1 MSDTAFKANHLHSRR
16 HLLKISLLSLGFL
29 AAQSQYKAYSQTIE
43 RVVTLTSLTADIVE
57 RLDPSKLIGI
67 PTGQLLEQD
76 ARFEGIMRIGLGN
89 APNLEQLIALQ
100 PDWVIGASGFHT
112 DIADR
117 LKGFGIETYLT
128 DVSSWTGLEATIQR
142 LANGIDKSPDQLL
155 DQYARLL
162 PRESPVL
169 RPKTLLLA
177 GTQPILSPNRQS
189 WAGDLLDR
197 FGADNV
203 TAQLQ
208 SQGQFRGYVT
218 LSAESIL
225 EADPDIILV
234 VNPESED
241 PLSDFQSRPFW
252 EELHAVKKSQVYA
265 FDYYGMVNPG
275 SLDKIVAACT
285 RLNSLIHS

>member
-1 MSDTAFKANHLHSRR
+1 MSNILPNAIHRR
-16 HLLKISLLSLGFL
+16 QLLKISLLSLGFL
-29 AAQSQYKAYSQTIE
+29 TAQSQYKANSQSIE
-43 RVVTLTSLTADIVE
+43 RVITLTSLTADIVE
-57 RLDPSKLIGI
+57 RLDRSTLIGI
-67 PTGQLLEQD
+67 PTGQLLDED
-76 ARFEGIMRIGLGN
+76 PRFTGIVRLGLGN

-100 PDWVIGASGFHT
+100 PDWVIGARGFHT
-112 DIADR
+112 DIAER

-128 DVSSWTGLEATIQR
+128 NVGSWTGLEETIQR
-142 LANGIDKSPDQLL
+142 LANGISKSPDQLI

-162 PRESPVL
+162 PSEPPRL

-177 GTQPILSPNRQS
+177 GTQPILSPKRQS

-218 LSAESIL
+218 LSPESIL
-225 EADPDIILV
+225 EVDPEIILV
-234 VNPESED
+234 VSPESED
-241 PLSDFQSRPFW
+241 PLSGFQSRPFW
-252 EELHAVKKSQVYA
+252 EQLQAVKNGQVYI

-275 SLDKIVAACT
+275 SLDKISATCA
-285 RLNSLIHS
+285 RLTSLISS

>member
-1 MSDTAFKANHLHSRR
+1 
-16 HLLKISLLSLGFL
+16 
-29 AAQSQYKAYSQTIE
+29 
-43 RVVTLTSLTADIVE
+43 
-57 RLDPSKLIGI
+57 LDPSKLIGI

-76 ARFEGIMRIGLGN
+76 ARFENIMRIGLGN

-142 LANGIDKSPDQLL
+142 LANGLNVSPDRLI
-155 DQYARLL
+155 DQYTSLL
-162 PRESPVL
+162 PSEPPRL
-169 RPKTLLLA
+169 RSKTLLLA

-225 EADPDIILV
+225 EVNPDIILV

-252 EELHAVKKSQVYA
+252 EQLQAVKAGKVYA

-275 SLDKIVAACT
+275 SLEKIATACT
-285 RLNSLIHS
+285 RLNSLFRT

>member
-1 MSDTAFKANHLHSRR
+1 MSDTAVKANHLHSRR
-16 HLLKISLLSLGFL
+16 HLLKVSLLSLGFL

-76 ARFEGIMRIGLGN
+76 ARFENIMRIGLGN

-142 LANGIDKSPDQLL
+142 LANGLNVSPDRLI
-155 DQYARLL
+155 DQYTSLL
-162 PRESPVL
+162 PSEPPRL
-169 RPKTLLLA
+169 RSKTLLLA

-225 EADPDIILV
+225 EVNPDIILV

-252 EELHAVKKSQVYA
+252 EQLQAVKAGKVYA

-275 SLDKIVAACT
+275 SLEKIATACT
-285 RLNSLIHS
+285 RLNSLFRT